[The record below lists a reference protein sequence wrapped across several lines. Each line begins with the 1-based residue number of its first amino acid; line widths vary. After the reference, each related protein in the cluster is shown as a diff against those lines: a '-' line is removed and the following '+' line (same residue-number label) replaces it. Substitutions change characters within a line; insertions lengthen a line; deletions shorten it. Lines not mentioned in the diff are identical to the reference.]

1 MDSEILDLESQGF
14 VGEIHSQITSE
25 EEASVIP
32 QSPAYSEGYQME
44 HTLHSQANSAPHELK
59 SMSSSGS
66 FPPAA
71 ANREE
76 NPYQQ
81 HADMKI
87 DSTGSEEISDPIALA
102 YSHSVPSDPL
112 PPISYIDPQHIPP
125 FSYIKSHSEPA
136 QHHQS
141 YKPAN
146 IKQYKAKPQIQVVTQ
161 STESKSQVA
170 ESMQMMMMNQMMMQQ
185 MQAQQ
190 MQAAQMGVIN
200 QQNMH
205 MQSQMLQPGVQGN
218 RRKDKPC
225 KQSKGSINIQN
236 CAQKVKQKPYKY
248 RSKPILTPNLV
259 NHLPLPPIANPV
271 QQPSIETVA
280 LDNWQEATIILCFAA
295 VGLIYLICSRA
306 GGEEKKEDIARKH
319 MS

>member
-1 MDSEILDLESQGF
+1 MNSEILDLENQGF
-14 VGEIHSQITSE
+14 VNELPPHITSE
-25 EEASVIP
+25 EEASMIP
-32 QSPAYSEGYQME
+32 QLPAYSEGYQME
-44 HTLHSQANSAPHELK
+44 HSLHSQANSGPDELN
-59 SMSSSGS
+59 SMTPIGP
-66 FPPAA
+66 FAPAA
-71 ANREE
+71 AGGGV

-81 HADMKI
+81 HADVKI
-87 DSTGSEEISDPIALA
+87 DSTGYEDVSDPEALA
-102 YSHSVPSDPL
+102 YSYSVPSDPL
-112 PPISYIDPQHIPP
+112 PPSSYIDTQHIPP
-125 FSYIKSHSEPA
+125 VGYIKKHFEPA
-136 QHHQS
+136 QHLQS

-146 IKQYKAKPQIQVVTQ
+146 IKQYKTKPQTQIVTQ

-190 MQAAQMGVIN
+190 MQVAQMAAIN

-205 MQSQMLQPGVQGN
+205 MQSQMMQPGVQGN
-218 RRKDKPC
+218 KKKDKPC

-236 CAQKVKQKPYKY
+236 CAQKVKQKPHKN
-248 RSKPILTPNLV
+248 RSKFVLTSNLV
-259 NHLPLPPIANPV
+259 NHLPLPPIAI

-306 GGEEKKEDIARKH
+306 GGEEKKEDVASKH

>member
-1 MDSEILDLESQGF
+1 MDSEILDLEVQGF
-14 VGEIHSQITSE
+14 EEEIHPHIASE
-25 EEASVIP
+25 EDASMIP
-32 QSPAYSEGYQME
+32 QPPAYSEGYQME
-44 HTLHSQANSAPHELK
+44 HTLHSQANSAPDELN
-59 SMSSSGS
+59 SMTSSGS
-66 FPPAA
+66 FAPAA
-71 ANREE
+71 ANEEE

-81 HADMKI
+81 HADLKI
-87 DSTGSEEISDPIALA
+87 DSTGSEDISDPNALA
-102 YSHSVPSDPL
+102 YSYSVPSDPL
-112 PPISYIDPQHIPP
+112 PPSPYIDIQHIPSL
-125 FSYIKSHSEPA
+125 SYIKKHFEPA
-136 QHHQS
+136 QHHQL

-170 ESMQMMMMNQMMMQQ
+170 ESMQMMMMNQIVMQQ

-190 MQAAQMGVIN
+190 MQAAQMAAIN
-200 QQNMH
+200 KQNMN
-205 MQSQMLQPGVQGN
+205 MQSQMMQPGVQGN
-218 RRKDKPC
+218 RKKDKPC

-236 CAQKVKQKPYKY
+236 RAQKVKQKPYKY
-248 RSKPILTPNLV
+248 RSKPVLTPNLV

-306 GGEEKKEDIARKH
+306 GGEEKKEDVARKH